1 MEVGVNGSIY
11 LGTGNSVIFDEIEQI
26 IELYCIIVEAIFEDL
41 LIQS

>member
-11 LGTGNSVIFDEIEQI
+11 LGTGNSVIFDEIEQF
-26 IELYCIIVEAIFEDL
+26 IELYCIVEAMFEDL